1 MNRRRF
7 SMKGKLV
14 DPSTALADKL
24 EITELVVRYST
35 ALDTRDWK
43 LLETCFIADPV
54 FDADGFPP
62 INDFQ
67 TIRDSA
73 AGALAGLDSSQHYV
87 TNIAVALAG
96 DKASV
101 VSYLQAQHVRA
112 GAEGGPNFL
121 VAGIYTDDVVRTPD
135 GWRFSHRRLKVTWTE
150 GNPNVPAGHVATS
163 EA

>member
-1 MNRRRF
+1 
-7 SMKGKLV
+7 MKGKLV
-14 DPSTALADKL
+14 DLIAALADKQ
-24 EITELVVRYST
+24 EINDLVVRYST

-67 TIRDSA
+67 SIRDSA
-73 AGALAGLDSSQHYV
+73 SHALAGLDASQHYV
-87 TNIAVALAG
+87 TNIAIELDG

-101 VSYLQAQHVRA
+101 VSYLQAQHVRSSA
-112 GAEGGPNFL
+112 VGGPNL
-121 VAGIYTDDVVRTPD
+121 IVAGIYTDDVVRTPD

-150 GNPNVPAGHVATS
+150 GNPAVPVGHVAGS